1 MGCVQSVKWI
11 CATLCSAALLAA
23 CGSGAGDGE
32 PAPAEP
38 PWRRGTL
45 LQSPP
50 TRSASLSATALRQR
64 LNGNSAREQALLL
77 MTGEPV
83 CGVDVHH
90 LQYTTVGGLDEHTTA
105 SAALMIPT
113 GSDPHCVGTRALV
126 LYAHGTNPAKR
137 YNLAALTDDNNP
149 AYGESLMLA
158 AFYAA
163 QGYVVVAPN
172 YAGYDSSALGYHPFL
187 LADQQSKDMID
198 AWSAA
203 RTALPVLG
211 GGVTLGA
218 KLFVTGYSQGGYV
231 ALATHRAMQ
240 QAGILVSASAPMSG
254 PYALAAQTDAPFHGR
269 VQFGSTL
276 FGTLLATSY
285 QRAYGNIYG
294 SPGELFEPAYASS
307 IESLL
312 PGADAATLLSQG
324 SLPEFA
330 LFSST
335 PPSAPPGS
343 ALQALLNANTP
354 PHSGSSMDLVYAKGF
369 GTPHLLTNSAR
380 LAYLEDA
387 LARPDGAL
395 APGGN
400 GLPAAA
406 PQHPLRLAA
415 RRNDLRGGW
424 SPTTPVLLCGGEED
438 PTVSFPVNSR
448 TLGSL
453 WSSLPAGL
461 VTVLDVDANPSG
473 FADPFRAE
481 KLGFAVVKTAVLA
494 DARLAGKDP
503 ELELARN
510 YHAGLMPF
518 CSSAARTFF
527 DTF

>member
-23 CGSGAGDGE
+23 CGSGGGGGDA
-32 PAPAEP
+32 PPAEA
-38 PWRRGTL
+38 PWRRGAL
-45 LQSPP
+45 LQNPP
-50 TRSASLSATALRQR
+50 TRSASLSAAALRQR
-64 LNGNSAREQALLL
+64 LNGSNARDQALLL
-77 MTGEPV
+77 MTGEPL

-90 LQYTTVGGLDEHTTA
+90 LQYTTVGGIEEHTTA
-105 SAALMIPT
+105 SAALMLPT
-113 GSDPHCVGTRALV
+113 GTDPRCSGSRPLV
-126 LYAHGTNPAKR
+126 LYAHGTNPARR

-163 QGYVVVAPN
+163 HGYVVVAPN

-203 RTALPVLG
+203 RTALPLLG
-211 GGVTLGA
+211 GSVTAGA

-231 ALATHRAMQ
+231 ALATHRALQ
-240 QAGILVSASAPMSG
+240 QAGIPVSASAPMSG
-254 PYALAAQTDAPFHGR
+254 PYALAAQTDAPFYGQ
-269 VQFGSTL
+269 VQFGGTL
-276 FGTLLATSY
+276 FGTLLVTSY
-285 QRAYGNIYG
+285 QKVYGNLYQ
-294 SPGELFEPAYASS
+294 SPGELFEPAYASG

-324 SLPEFA
+324 ALPEYA

-335 PPSAPPGS
+335 PPSAAPGS
-343 ALQALLNANTP
+343 ALQTVLNANTP
-354 PHSGSSMDLVYAKGF
+354 THSGSSMDLVYAKGF
-369 GTPHLLTNSAR
+369 GTPHLLTNGAR

-387 LARPDGAL
+387 LAHPDGAL
-395 APGGN
+395 ALAGDR
-400 GLPAAA
+400 LPATA
-406 PQHPLRLAA
+406 PQHPLRLAT

-424 SPTTPVLLCGGEED
+424 SPTTPMLLCGGADD
-438 PTVSFPVNSR
+438 PTVSFPLNSR

-453 WSSLPAGL
+453 WSGLPAGL
-461 VTVLDVDANPSG
+461 VTVLDVDANPSS

-481 KLGFAVVKTAVLA
+481 KLGFAVVKAAVLA
-494 DARLAGKDP
+494 DARLAGKDA

-527 DTF
+527 DAL